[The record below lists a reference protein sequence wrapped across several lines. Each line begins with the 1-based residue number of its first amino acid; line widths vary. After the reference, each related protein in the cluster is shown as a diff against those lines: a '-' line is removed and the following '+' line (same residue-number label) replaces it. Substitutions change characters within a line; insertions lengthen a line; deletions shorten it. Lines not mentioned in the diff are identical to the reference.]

1 MGDRLRPVIP
11 EAGIP
16 YKLTPEPEKEP
27 SLKLTVDPV
36 MLTDPVNVCML
47 EVLLPNMLEPEL

>member
-1 MGDRLRPVIP
+1 MIP

-36 MLTDPVNVCML
+36 ILTDPVNVCML